1 MVNPGN
7 NNAGLLDNSRRKF
20 LLYLWIG
27 AQSVLAALIVIPGL
41 RYLLQPLY
49 EKVQSQRVQLGDF
62 RGTPEGEPTP
72 VEYSVLQQAGY
83 QVQSEQEFVY
93 VLRRGEKVTVFS
105 PICTHMGCNVA
116 WNSEA
121 GEFHCPCHG
130 GKYNKEGEVIAG
142 PPPEPLRQFPNK
154 VEDGSVWITL
164 GENKA

>member
-1 MVNPGN
+1 MVDPIDDG
-7 NNAGLLDNSRRKF
+7 GLLDKSRRKF

-27 AQSVLAALIVIPGL
+27 AQSILAALIVIPGI

-62 RGTPEGEPTP
+62 RAIPEGEPTR
-72 VEYSVLQQAGY
+72 VEYQVLQRAGY
-83 QVQSEQEFVY
+83 QIKQDQEFVY
-93 VLRRGEKVTVFS
+93 VLRQGDKLKVFS

-116 WNSEA
+116 WNTEA

-142 PPPEPLRQFPNK
+142 PPPKSLRQYPSEI
-154 VEDGSVWITL
+154 EDGSVWITL
-164 GENKA
+164 GEKKA